1 MQREGIM
8 FREVLLESTPGMR
21 KRSHWAMATAF
32 AVELAVGAV
41 LVLLP
46 LVSTGIIP
54 LKATM
59 IVPTP
64 PQYTPLQNREP
75 VPRSG
80 GQGGVSVPVAHIVPV
95 STIGQIHYG
104 KTTSD
109 WIIGDP
115 PPLNPCG
122 DETCGDKKGGV
133 DLGLK
138 GTTIL
143 VQPPVKVLRVSHTID
158 AMLVK
163 KVDPEYPVI
172 AKISGIQ
179 GDVRLHA
186 FVAKDGT
193 IQSLTVLGNPPP
205 VLSQAALSAVQQWKY
220 RPYILNGE
228 PVEIETFITVTFRKT
243 N

>member
-1 MQREGIM
+1 M
-8 FREVLLESTPGMR
+8 FRDVLLESTPGMR
-21 KRSHWAMATAF
+21 KRSHWALATAF

-64 PQYTPLQNREP
+64 PQYTHLERREP
-75 VPRSG
+75 VQASG
-80 GQGGVSVPVAHIVPV
+80 RTGGVTVPVARVIPV
-95 STIGQIHYG
+95 STSDRIHNPFGKPTNDDQDNGQPFINVCG
-104 KTTSD
+104 NRCGN
-109 WIIGDP
+109 GDP
-115 PPLNPCG
+115 N
-122 DETCGDKKGGV
+122 GV
-133 DLGLK
+133 DLGLR
-138 GTTIL
+138 GTPIPPPPIRPPL
-143 VQPPVKVLRVSHTID
+143 VVSHTTE

-163 KVDPEYPVI
+163 KVVPEYPAI

-205 VLSQAALSAVQQWKY
+205 VLSQAALNAVQQWKY

>member
-1 MQREGIM
+1 M

-21 KRSHWAMATAF
+21 KRSRWAMATAI

-41 LVLLP
+41 LVLMP

-64 PQYTPLQNREP
+64 PQYTHLERREP
-75 VPRSG
+75 VPASGRSS
-80 GQGGVSVPVAHIVPV
+80 GVTVPVARVIPV
-95 STIGQIHYG
+95 STSDQIYHPFG
-104 KTTSD
+104 KRQPDDSPV
-109 WIIGDP
+109 GP
-115 PPLNPCG
+115 PPLNPCT
-122 DETCGDKKGGV
+122 DNCGNSNTT
-133 DLGLK
+133 DLIPS
-138 GTTIL
+138 GTPIP
-143 VQPPVKVLRVSHTID
+143 VPPPAKPLMISHTTE
-158 AMLVK
+158 AMLVR
-163 KVDPEYPVI
+163 KVVPEYPAI

-186 FVAKDGT
+186 FVARDGT

>member
-1 MQREGIM
+1 M

-21 KRSHWAMATAF
+21 KRSHWTMATAF

-64 PQYTPLQNREP
+64 PQYTHLERREP
-75 VPRSG
+75 VPASGRSS
-80 GQGGVSVPVAHIVPV
+80 GVTVPVARVIPV
-95 STIGQIHYG
+95 STSDRIHNPFG
-104 KTTSD
+104 KPTTD
-109 WIIGDP
+109 DQDDGKPFI
-115 PPLNPCG
+115 NVCG
-122 DETCGDKKGGV
+122 NRCGSGGPTVV
-133 DLGLK
+133 DLGPNV
-138 GTTIL
+138 TPIL
-143 VQPPVKVLRVSHTID
+143 VPPPAKPLRISHSIE
-158 AMLVK
+158 AWLVK
-163 KVDPEYPVI
+163 KVEPEYPAI
-172 AKISGIQ
+172 AKVAGIQ

-186 FVAKDGT
+186 LVAKDGT

-205 VLSQAALSAVQQWKY
+205 VLSQAALNAVQQWKY